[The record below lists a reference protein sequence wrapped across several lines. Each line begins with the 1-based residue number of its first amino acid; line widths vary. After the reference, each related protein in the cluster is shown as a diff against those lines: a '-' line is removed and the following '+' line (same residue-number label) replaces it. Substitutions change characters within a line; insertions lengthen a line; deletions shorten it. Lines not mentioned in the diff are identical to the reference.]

1 MTIQAGVAKRII
13 RVKNSLDRIASH
25 KYCELSF
32 DYIINYIG
40 WLHKYNK
47 APKSIIDKLVEYVIA
62 IQDGDDEK
70 TDNFILNYDIKK
82 ELNSLNN
89 QNKLQ

>member
-1 MTIQAGVAKRII
+1 MTIQSGVAKKII
-13 RVKNSLDRIASH
+13 RIKTSLDRISAY
-25 KYCELSF
+25 KYSELSL

-47 APKSIIDKLVEYVIA
+47 APKAIVNKLVEYVIA

-70 TDNFILNYDIKK
+70 IDDFILNYDIKTVIK
-82 ELNSLNN
+82 NC
-89 QNKLQ
+89 